1 MAGTGARDLARWT
14 ACVLLLGLFVAPTA
28 SADEIRY
35 VGQTSQDRKV
45 VMKTDPRGAIKS
57 WQGKLRATRA
67 ATEFAIGRDRRQVPR
82 HGHARLAGQP
92 ALI

>member
-1 MAGTGARDLARWT
+1 MAGTGREILR
-14 ACVLLLGLFVAPTA
+14 GGRHA
-28 SADEIRY
+28 SCCWGCSWHRPHRPNEIRY

-67 ATEFAIGRDRRQVPR
+67 ATEFADPE
-82 HGHARLAGQP
+82 
-92 ALI
+92 